1 MIPLRIVRI
10 YQPGNYRIGET
21 LELNNNAGQH
31 VGVVLR
37 MREDDT
43 ITLFC
48 GDNREFEA
56 KIVSVHKSRVSVSIL
71 TANEINRESPRAIHL
86 VQAVSKGDRMET
98 VVQKAVELGVASVT
112 PIITSRCA
120 VKMDKERMQKKCSQ
134 WQSIAIAA
142 CEQSGRTIVP
152 VVHPIVSLT
161 EYLKTA
167 LPALKFVLYPEAGKN
182 WRDYEFIS
190 PEMSLLIGPEGGLS
204 IEEINLLFTHDF
216 LPLSLG
222 PRILRTETAAIV
234 ALGVLQAV
242 CGDL

>member
-1 MIPLRIVRI
+1 MRIIRI
-10 YQPGNYRIGET
+10 YQPGTYRIGET
-21 LELNNNAGQH
+21 LELDSDAGQH
-31 VGVVLR
+31 IGVVLR
-37 MREDDT
+37 MREGET

-56 KIVSVHKSRVSVSIL
+56 KIASVHKNRVSVSIL
-71 TANEINRESPRAIHL
+71 TTYEVNRESPRAIHL
-86 VQAVSKGDRMET
+86 AQAVSKGDRMET
-98 VVQKAVELGVASVT
+98 VVQKAVELGVASIT
-112 PIITSRCA
+112 PVITTRCA

-134 WQSIAIAA
+134 WQAIAIAA

-152 VVHPIVSLT
+152 VVHPILSLGD
-161 EYLKTA
+161 YLKTA
-167 LPALKFVLYPEAGKN
+167 LPALKFVLYPEAGKS

-190 PEMSLLIGPEGGLS
+190 PEMGLLIGPEGGLDA
-204 IEEINLLFTHDF
+204 EEINLLFTHDF